1 MPSASSGSG
10 VPARCGS
17 TFVVYNLALSL
28 LVLGYVILGGLLFHK
43 LEAGHETQHRAS
55 VRSFRDECLRELWL
69 ITGALIIGMIARF
82 LTSQLLNTY
91 LRVQPVHL
99 ITPEYLDI

>member
-43 LEAGHETQHRAS
+43 LEAGHEVQQRAS

-69 ITGALIIGMIARF
+69 ITGAPVITRIIDIFVRF
-82 LTSQLLNTY
+82 LTSRLFTVTGHIVN
-91 LRVQPVHL
+91 
-99 ITPEYLDI
+99 